1 MNTKLFTILDED
13 TKTYV
18 MAVKLDS
25 EATKT
30 EEEILKN
37 SGWGNNEFRKDR
49 NYVILVPINGGV
61 CSASNIAEDWDS
73 TTFIFAHMYIKAHFK
88 ELSSGDTISIQNIRK
103 KFVKVID

>member
-37 SGWGNNEFRKDR
+37 SG
-49 NYVILVPINGGV
+49 
-61 CSASNIAEDWDS
+61 
-73 TTFIFAHMYIKAHFK
+73 
-88 ELSSGDTISIQNIRK
+88 
-103 KFVKVID
+103 